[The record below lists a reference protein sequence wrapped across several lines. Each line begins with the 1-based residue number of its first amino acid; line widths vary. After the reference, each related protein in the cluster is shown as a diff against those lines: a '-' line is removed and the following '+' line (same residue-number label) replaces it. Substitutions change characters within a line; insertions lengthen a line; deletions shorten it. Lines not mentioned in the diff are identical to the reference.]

1 MNFGNQQ
8 HHQPANPGN
17 EILAFIKRKDVLSV
31 LIKINVAIYLLI
43 NIVQVFVKLTGNVPD
58 AFTELFVMP
67 YLGAPSA
74 LNQLLLFPWT
84 LLTYMFTH
92 IDFLHVLFN
101 MIWLFWMGKIFLE
114 YLDKKYLIRIYLFG
128 GLAGYLLY
136 ALAFNL
142 FPGFAS
148 VVNVSR
154 VIGASASVMAIMAAI
169 AFYVPNYTINLLFF
183 GRVKLIVMALIMLV
197 IDFLMISKDNA
208 GGHLAHLGGALFGY
222 LFITAYKNGLR
233 LSSFQDFLKPKPKF
247 RNVYRNTKPV
257 NDEDYNRNK
266 VVNQAI
272 IDSILD
278 KISKSGYQSLSS
290 QEKEILFK
298 SSKKN

>member
-8 HHQPANPGN
+8 FYQPANPGN
-17 EILAFIKRKDVLSV
+17 EIRAFIKRKDVLSV
-31 LIKINVAIYLLI
+31 LIKINIAIYLLI
-43 NIVQVFVKLTGNVPD
+43 NIVQVFVKLSGNVPD

-101 MIWLFWMGKIFLE
+101 MIWLYWLGKIFLE
-114 YLDKKYLIRIYLFG
+114 YLDKKYLLRLYLFG

-142 FPGFAS
+142 FPGFES

-222 LFITAYKNGLR
+222 LFITAYKKGWR
-233 LSSFQDFLKPKPKF
+233 FSSLQDSFKPKPKF
-247 RNVYRNTKPV
+247 RNVYRNQKPV
-257 NDEDYNRNK
+257 SDEDYNRNK
-266 VVNQAI
+266 TINQAV

-290 QEKEILFK
+290 QEKEILFR

>member
-1 MNFGNQQ
+1 
-8 HHQPANPGN
+8 
-17 EILAFIKRKDVLSV
+17 
-31 LIKINVAIYLLI
+31 
-43 NIVQVFVKLTGNVPD
+43 
-58 AFTELFVMP
+58 
-67 YLGAPSA
+67 
-74 LNQLLLFPWT
+74 
-84 LLTYMFTH
+84 
-92 IDFLHVLFN
+92 
-101 MIWLFWMGKIFLE
+101 
-114 YLDKKYLIRIYLFG
+114 
-128 GLAGYLLY
+128 LAGYLLY

-148 VVNVSR
+148 VVSVSR

-169 AFYVPNYTINLLFF
+169 AFYVPNYTISLLFF

-222 LFITAYKNGLR
+222 LFITAYKSGFR
-233 LSSFQDFLKPKPKF
+233 FSSLQNIFKPKPKF
-247 RNVYRNTKPV
+247 KNVYRNEKPI

-266 VVNQAI
+266 VINQAI

-278 KISKSGYQSLSS
+278 KISKSGYQSLTSA
-290 QEKEILFK
+290 EKEILFK

>member
-8 HHQPANPGN
+8 NYQPANPGN
-17 EILAFIKRKDVLSV
+17 EIMAFIKRKDVLSV

-43 NIVQVFVKLTGNVPD
+43 NIVQVFVKLSGNPPD
-58 AFTELFVMP
+58 AFTELFVLP

-92 IDFLHVLFN
+92 VDFMHVLFN

-114 YLDKKYLIRIYLFG
+114 YLDKKSLLRLYIFG

-222 LFITAYKNGLR
+222 LFITAYKKGLR
-233 LSSFQDFLKPKPKF
+233 FSSLQDFFKPKPKF
-247 RNVYRNTKPV
+247 RNVYRNEKPV
-257 NDEDYNRNK
+257 SDEDYNRNK
-266 VVNQAI
+266 AINQAV